1 MNSSTTSASTQENK
15 QPAEN
20 VGLFSCANST
30 KQERIVRFIA
40 GFMVL
45 LSVSLAYF
53 TANMNWLWLTLFV
66 GANLFQSS
74 MTRWCLLNNIL
85 AKFGVRG

>member
-1 MNSSTTSASTQENK
+1 MSTTKAMNATTNTTEK
-15 QPAEN
+15 
-20 VGLFSCANST
+20 VGLFSCATTS
-30 KQERIVRFIA
+30 KQERVVRFIA
-40 GFMVL
+40 GALVL

-53 TANMNWLWLTLFV
+53 TTNMNWLWLTLFV

-85 AKFGVRG
+85 SKLGVRG